1 VTAGLLKR
9 LAVATLLAGA
19 ACARA
24 GDGDLRVLSDEI
36 TERGDFGLDLQTGVS
51 RKARDAALEGRG
63 RIDGLVEFS
72 YGLADNW
79 ETSLQLPVARQGGR
93 SYAEGTNLEFQFVAP
108 HDVEQGPYVGIRI
121 EFGYAG
127 QAGEKRSWQTE
138 WKPILGYRSGPWH
151 GVFNLGLQAPVS
163 GEDRRVSVEPIVR
176 VVRSISRRSAL
187 GFEYQVDLGP
197 LSSPLPRPDRTETL
211 MGVFDTR
218 WHKMDWSFALGK
230 GLNARSPG
238 LTGKLLV
245 EFELD
250 D

>member
-1 VTAGLLKR
+1 MTAGLLKR

-93 SYAEGTNLEFQFVAP
+93 SYAEGTNLEFQFVARTTSNKARTSASASSSATP
-108 HDVEQGPYVGIRI
+108 ARRARNA
-121 EFGYAG
+121 AG
-127 QAGEKRSWQTE
+127 RPNGSRSWATAAG
-138 WKPILGYRSGPWH
+138 PGTACSTSGC
-151 GVFNLGLQAPVS
+151 
-163 GEDRRVSVEPIVR
+163 RRR
-176 VVRSISRRSAL
+176 
-187 GFEYQVDLGP
+187 
-197 LSSPLPRPDRTETL
+197 
-211 MGVFDTR
+211 
-218 WHKMDWSFALGK
+218 
-230 GLNARSPG
+230 
-238 LTGKLLV
+238 
-245 EFELD
+245 
-250 D
+250 